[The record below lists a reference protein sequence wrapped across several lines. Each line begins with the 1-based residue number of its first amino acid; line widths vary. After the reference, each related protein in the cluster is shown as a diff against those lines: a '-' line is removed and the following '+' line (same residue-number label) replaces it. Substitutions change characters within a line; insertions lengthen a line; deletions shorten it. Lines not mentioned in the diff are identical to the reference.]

1 MKMRRKCTI
10 SNKKK
15 LIIAGMLSLSAAM
28 AYFLAAVSSWIAEFV
43 FARGI
48 YRASSLVIN
57 TVTGILPFSVSE
69 IIVVLLPVVIMGR
82 VIAWI
87 LLGVKGDKEKN
98 FRKELKDAGCTLC
111 LIFGIV
117 LFMYVLLCGVNYYR
131 YSYAKIN
138 NIEVKEHSKEEL
150 YEMCKSLA
158 VEMNETRGKLGE
170 KYSGTDYKVSDYEMS
185 DMVREAFAKSARDY
199 SCFNEYTAKSKPLF
213 VSYIFSCFNTTG
225 IYSPFTVEAL
235 VNVHIPDY
243 QIPATMAHEMA
254 HINGFMREDEANY
267 IAYLVCVNSED
278 VRIKYS
284 GLSLAFT
291 HSMNR
296 LYEEDADCYYDV
308 WNMLSEE
315 ILMDRQMSYEYWKNF
330 EDTELS
336 EMGDRIN
343 DTYLKVN
350 SQEDG
355 VKSYGRMVDLLLST
369 YYQ

>member
-117 LFMYVLLCGVNYYR
+117 LYLSFLRL
-131 YSYAKIN
+131 
-138 NIEVKEHSKEEL
+138 
-150 YEMCKSLA
+150 
-158 VEMNETRGKLGE
+158 
-170 KYSGTDYKVSDYEMS
+170 
-185 DMVREAFAKSARDY
+185 
-199 SCFNEYTAKSKPLF
+199 PF
-213 VSYIFSCFNTTG
+213 V
-225 IYSPFTVEAL
+225 
-235 VNVHIPDY
+235 
-243 QIPATMAHEMA
+243 
-254 HINGFMREDEANY
+254 
-267 IAYLVCVNSED
+267 
-278 VRIKYS
+278 
-284 GLSLAFT
+284 
-291 HSMNR
+291 
-296 LYEEDADCYYDV
+296 
-308 WNMLSEE
+308 
-315 ILMDRQMSYEYWKNF
+315 
-330 EDTELS
+330 
-336 EMGDRIN
+336 
-343 DTYLKVN
+343 
-350 SQEDG
+350 
-355 VKSYGRMVDLLLST
+355 
-369 YYQ
+369 